1 QHRNLL
7 LQVGDSLVDS
17 AHPYVRSRLDQP
29 VDPHPSRE
37 RSGLH
42 PVNAYVTAPY
52 AWPSCSGR
60 QDLCPELPLACLGG
74 ALQCP
79 TEGPAFDEGCVI
91 NWAQVA
97 SCDGTATN
105 HDCRETTRSY
115 KLFDCTSNQGTQDTC
130 AGIADPE
137 LWFGGGTGAPPGPG
151 PAGSGGS
158 CQIPQQPYKHCSD
171 AYPWIIYKN
180 QGAGHFATTPKI
192 IYQPVPL
199 EPDSGDSSIQGTYAT
214 TDQAAV
220 DVDGDGIP
228 DVARIGYDPATTGF
242 EYWSVFANDGTG
254 KLTGKSVS
262 APGNAA
268 ATSYLWPMNSPLQQG
283 QPLAWTWNKADVTRP
298 PDATTGILKNGVFG
312 LSTWHLDDLNGDGL
326 LDHWRVENPLS
337 LNGSI
342 DAISPS
348 IVYVNTGSGMRSFSP
363 NVPPEFVVSREHQPM
378 TLFRTLDFTGDGSS
392 QCNDLTKYAHGF
404 PRRGRRWA
412 MQRLLDLD
420 ADGIEDSIG
429 TFEGSTCSSG
439 NCSVWTG
446 GLENLECARYN
457 IPGFPAPQSSFNGGG
472 QFMPSWHSLST
483 GSLAPAPLFD
493 ALRDYMIA
501 RTTGSGSAAEL
512 NDVLGTVY
520 PTVNTGFTWEH
531 KAGMIDLDG
540 DGIPEAV
547 SFEGGTSNGTRYR
560 VPINGAPPR
569 LMTTIDNGRG
579 LTTSVTYASMHDA
592 AVISDASVVCDGTEP
607 ECHRKM
613 TPRTGWV
620 VSSIASTDRFNLG
633 GAALTST
640 TSYEYRYPRNVPDET
655 GKYAFRGFD
664 EVVTTSPSG
673 ARSFERYSYSVD
685 PTGRLVSTLVSP
697 AQGQIVNPTM
707 HTIDDT
713 VISPF
718 SMTNS
723 GWATPIRSYLPT
735 VIDHLV
741 CANGQTEA
749 QCRATPAGRTRT
761 VTAYETLADSS
772 TPAIPVGVHALTT
785 RVQLGLAQ
793 ADGDRVSTDKV
804 VVRSTAST
812 YRVRPILAQRDVRVS
827 GTPQMFAKTDYTWD
841 ANLNTPLTD
850 EVWVDGNASNR
861 AITRREYDSVGNVI
875 KRWKPKQNAAGTTNL
890 YSTYDSRKLFVAT
903 EIDEK
908 AMQRDMTFHYGTG
921 VRLTTAGPNVR
932 GCTTNT
938 TTCLLDA
945 THPIKEL
952 EEVKIDAL
960 GRAIERWKT
969 VSDDNSSNQGFYYT
983 HTKLG
988 TTTYVDGAVGST
1000 PTSVETQALV
1010 IAGDTIWTRDKTE
1023 FDGHGRQIRHTSFVQ
1038 GDAPVDAITTY
1049 HYRTDG
1055 TLADVNAPSPTTND
1069 ASTVQF
1075 TYTFDSLGRPTG
1087 TRRHDQTVLA
1097 SRSGVDLSYDGLSST
1112 TTEVVGASG
1121 GTPST

>member
-1 QHRNLL
+1 MRARVWFMRAPRSIVAGDASHPFDTHHPHTLVTRVLQPNVVLVPLSPVQCPIFQTSSSGSVLCSGHSLEVLVNLS
-7 LQVGDSLVDS
+7 GTRSLV
-17 AHPYVRSRLDQP
+17 
-29 VDPHPSRE
+29 
-37 RSGLH
+37 
-42 PVNAYVTAPY
+42 
-52 AWPSCSGR
+52 
-60 QDLCPELPLACLGG
+60 
-74 ALQCP
+74 
-79 TEGPAFDEGCVI
+79 
-91 NWAQVA
+91 
-97 SCDGTATN
+97 
-105 HDCRETTRSY
+105 
-115 KLFDCTSNQGTQDTC
+115 
-130 AGIADPE
+130 
-137 LWFGGGTGAPPGPG
+137 
-151 PAGSGGS
+151 
-158 CQIPQQPYKHCSD
+158 
-171 AYPWIIYKN
+171 
-180 QGAGHFATTPKI
+180 
-192 IYQPVPL
+192 
-199 EPDSGDSSIQGTYAT
+199 
-214 TDQAAV
+214 
-220 DVDGDGIP
+220 
-228 DVARIGYDPATTGF
+228 
-242 EYWSVFANDGTG
+242 
-254 KLTGKSVS
+254 
-262 APGNAA
+262 
-268 ATSYLWPMNSPLQQG
+268 
-283 QPLAWTWNKADVTRP
+283 
-298 PDATTGILKNGVFG
+298 
-312 LSTWHLDDLNGDGL
+312 
-326 LDHWRVENPLS
+326 
-337 LNGSI
+337 
-342 DAISPS
+342 
-348 IVYVNTGSGMRSFSP
+348 
-363 NVPPEFVVSREHQPM
+363 
-378 TLFRTLDFTGDGSS
+378 
-392 QCNDLTKYAHGF
+392 
-404 PRRGRRWA
+404 GRR
-412 MQRLLDLD
+412 L
-420 ADGIEDSIG
+420 
-429 TFEGSTCSSG
+429 T
-439 NCSVWTG
+439 
-446 GLENLECARYN
+446 
-457 IPGFPAPQSSFNGGG
+457 PA
-472 QFMPSWHSLST
+472 
-483 GSLAPAPLFD
+483 APLFD
-493 ALRDYMIA
+493 ALRNYMIA

-512 NDVLGTVY
+512 NDVVSTVY

-540 DGIPEAV
+540 DGIAEAV
-547 SFEGGTSNGTRYR
+547 SFAGVSNYGTRYR

-673 ARSFERYSYSVD
+673 ARSFERYSYAVD

-723 GWATPIRSYLPT
+723 GWATPVRSYLPT

-761 VTAYETLADSS
+761 VTAYETLADPS

-793 ADGDRVSTDKV
+793 ADGDRASTDRV

-827 GTPQMFAKTDYTWD
+827 GTPQMFARTDYTWD
-841 ANLNTPLTD
+841 TNLSTPLTD

-861 AITRREYDSVGNVI
+861 AITRREFDSVGNVTR
-875 KRWKPKQNAAGTTNL
+875 RWKPKQNAAGTTNL
-890 YSTYDSRKLFVAT
+890 TSTYDSRKLFVVT
-903 EIDEK
+903 EVDEK

-960 GRAIERWKT
+960 GRPIERWKT

-1055 TLADVNAPSPTTND
+1055 TLADVNVPSPTAND

-1075 TYTFDSLGRPTG
+1075 MYTFDSLGRPTG
-1087 TRRHDQTVLA
+1087 TRRPDQTVLA

-1121 GTPST
+1121 GTPATTRTQNDALGRLVQVQEQLTTAPTWATTTYGYAADDHVQQVTDPEGVTTLLAHDLAGHRTSITRGARTWTYTYDR